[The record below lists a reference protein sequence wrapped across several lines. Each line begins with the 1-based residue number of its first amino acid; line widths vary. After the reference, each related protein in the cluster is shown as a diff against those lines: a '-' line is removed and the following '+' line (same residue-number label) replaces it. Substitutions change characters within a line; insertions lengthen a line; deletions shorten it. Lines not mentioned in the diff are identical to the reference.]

1 MASKTTYEL
10 QVKLGAKA
18 SPSWKTTL
26 KNAQKDLE
34 SFESFNNKLAT
45 GIAAGAVAAG
55 TAAAYAVNS
64 ATEVYKDFEQ
74 EMMTVK
80 SISGANTTQ
89 FLEMKDA
96 AMDAG
101 RNTIFTATESASALE
116 YMQMEDL

>member
-45 GIAAGAVAAG
+45 GIAAGAAAAG

-89 FLEMKDA
+89 FQILHMSRHRSRCLLSDFL
-96 AMDAG
+96 
-101 RNTIFTATESASALE
+101 IL
-116 YMQMEDL
+116 